1 MSNENSQDRFRA
13 VLVLLAAVATIVFNT
28 LAAMGYV
35 NGVTPDQVSAKY
47 ETVLTPAGYAFSIW
61 TLIYVGLIAFSVYQL
76 LPSQIVRFRRVRT
89 LVIASCVLNCGW
101 VFFWHQERIGAC
113 LVLIIGLAL
122 VLGLIIWQLGTADSA
137 REWLVAR
144 AVFGLYFGWV
154 TCAAFVNI
162 LIWLQYSG
170 IITVSAATPI
180 AAAFIL
186 MAAGIAVLVRW
197 RLSDFMFPLAVAW
210 ALTAISV
217 KQSGNTAIVVA
228 GAVGTITALITAGSV
243 VTRLRDSTS
252 E

>member
-1 MSNENSQDRFRA
+1 MSNGNSQDRFRA
-13 VLVLLAAVATIVFNT
+13 VLVLLAAIATIVFNT

-35 NGVTPDQVSAKY
+35 NGVTPAQVSAKY

-61 TLIYVGLIAFSVYQL
+61 TLIYVGLVGFSIYQL
-76 LPSQIVRFRRVRT
+76 MPSQILRFRRVRT

-101 VFFWHQERIGAC
+101 VFFWHQERLGAC
-113 LVLIIGLAL
+113 LVLIVGLAL
-122 VLGLIIWQLGTADSA
+122 VLGLIVWQLGPAASLG
-137 REWLVAR
+137 EWLGTR

-154 TCAAFVNI
+154 TCAAFVNL

-170 IITVSAATPI
+170 LISVAAATPL
-180 AAAFIL
+180 AVVFML
-186 MAAGIAVLVRW
+186 MAAGLAVLVRW
-197 RLSDFMFPLAVAW
+197 RLSDFMFPLAAAW

-228 GAVGTITALITAGSV
+228 GAIGTMTALITAGSV
-243 VTRLRDSTS
+243 VTRLKDSSS